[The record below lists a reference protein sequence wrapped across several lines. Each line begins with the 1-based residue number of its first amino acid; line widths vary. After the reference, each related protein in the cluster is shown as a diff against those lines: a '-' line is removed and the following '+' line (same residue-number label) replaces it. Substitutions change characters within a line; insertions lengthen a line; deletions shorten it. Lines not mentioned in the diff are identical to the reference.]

1 MAVQGVSPKRQESK
15 LKFRGAPFEWH
26 HLSETPITSH
36 SEPACTLA
44 RNDTVSEVPY
54 TINSNLQ
61 KQTINSEKTLRPPKE
76 KEKPVHFRKPKMSG
90 KSQGTPTDS
99 RKAYHMSLAE
109 MR

>member
-1 MAVQGVSPKRQESK
+1 MASP
-15 LKFRGAPFEWH
+15 FRDP
-26 HLSETPITSH
+26 
-36 SEPACTLA
+36 
-44 RNDTVSEVPY
+44 DTVPY

-61 KQTINSEKTLRPPKE
+61 KQTINSEKTLRLPKE